1 MNGKRKLPLLFSFL
15 LAVALWL
22 FFPSQAWPQCT
33 PPVAVT
39 GLATSVDIYGAT
51 MNGTVNA
58 NNCLTEVHFEYGLST
73 SYGKSYHADPNPL
86 TGGIPW
92 AVTQRTDE
100 LSPNTTYHF
109 RVVAVNAQGTSFG
122 DDMTFTTGT
131 AAPTAT
137 TLAATSVGPSGALL
151 NGRIHAG
158 NGSTTVTFQYGPT
171 TAYGSTVTADQS
183 PVDGM
188 TDTGVSRSISGLS
201 GGTTYHF
208 RVIAQNAAGTVY
220 GGDLTFITG
229 TPPTVTTNNATAMG
243 TAQATL
249 HGTVNPQGAATVSFF
264 EYGIDSNYG
273 RIVYADQSPLTG
285 SSNVSVSSVVT
296 GLIPNTL
303 YHFRAAGQNASG
315 TVYGSDLTFSTLTT
329 PPNVMTLPASA
340 VTGNT
345 AILQGTVLAN
355 NSATTVTFQYGLT
368 ASYGTTVT
376 AAQSPVSGVSQI
388 QAERS
393 IGGLT
398 PDTTYHFR
406 IVGQNGAGTSYGS
419 DLTFFT
425 GAAAPVVVTTSASA
439 ITGES
444 ASLDGIV
451 NANNN
456 STSVFCEYGLSTTYG
471 RSIAASPATVAG
483 NSNVTVHCPVTD
495 LSPSTVYHYRVAG
508 QSGAG
513 SGYGSDATFTT
524 TAAVTTGE
532 ATGISTGGAVLSGT
546 VKAGNS
552 PTTVTFEYGPTTG
565 YGTQISADPS
575 VVSGT
580 ALTTVTRTIQGLQP
594 GTLYHFRAV
603 GQTAAGTAYGTDR
616 LFSTLQDIPPPPV
629 TPAITAPTLS
639 WWSMVLFGLLLVI
652 VTLFYLKG

>member
-1 MNGKRKLPLLFSFL
+1 MNAKRKFPFPFFFL
-15 LAVALWL
+15 LAGALWL
-22 FFPSQAWPQCT
+22 FFPFQAWAQCNL
-33 PPVAVT
+33 PVAVT

-58 NNCLTEVHFEYGLST
+58 NNCQTEVYFEYGTST
-73 SYGKSYHADPNPL
+73 SYGKNYHADPNPV
-86 TGGIPW
+86 TGSIPQ

-109 RVVAVNAQGTSFG
+109 RVVAVNTQGTSFG

-131 AAPTAT
+131 AAPVAT
-137 TLAATSVGPSGALL
+137 TLAATNVGPSGALL
-151 NGRIHAG
+151 NGRVHPG
-158 NGSTTVTFQYGPT
+158 NGSTTVTFQYGLT
-171 TAYGSTVTADQS
+171 SAYGSTVTADQS
-183 PVDGM
+183 PLNGM
-188 TDTGVSRSISGLS
+188 TDTSVSRSISGLS
-201 GGTTYHF
+201 AGTTYHF
-208 RVIAQNAAGTVY
+208 RVVAQNVGGTVY
-220 GGDLTFITG
+220 GSDMTFLTG
-229 TPPTVTTNNATAMG
+229 TPPTVTTNNATAIG
-243 TAQATL
+243 SAQATFN
-249 HGTVNPQGAATVSFF
+249 GMVNPQGAATVSFF
-264 EYGIDSNYG
+264 EYGISAGYG

-285 SSNVSVSSVVT
+285 SSNVSISSVVT

-315 TVYGSDLTFSTLTT
+315 TMYGSDLTFSTLAA
-329 PPNVMTLPASA
+329 PPDVMTLPASA
-340 VTGNT
+340 VTGTT
-345 AILQGTVLAN
+345 ATLHGTVLAN
-355 NSATTVTFQYGLT
+355 NSATTVTFQYGTT

-398 PDTTYHFR
+398 SDTTYHFR

-456 STSVFCEYGLSTTYG
+456 NTSVWCEYGLSTTYG
-471 RSIAASPATVAG
+471 RSTAAIPAIVAG
-483 NSNVTVHCPVTD
+483 NSNVTVHCLVTD
-495 LSPSTVYHYRVAG
+495 LLPSTVYHYRVAG
-508 QSGAG
+508 QGGAG

-532 ATGISTGGAVLSGT
+532 ATGISTGSAVLSGM

-565 YGTQISADPS
+565 YGSQIPADPS
-575 VVSGT
+575 TVTGT
-580 ALTTVTRTIQGLQP
+580 TLTTVTRTIQGLQP

-603 GQTAAGTAYGTDR
+603 GQTATGTAYGTDR
-616 LFSTLQDIPPPPV
+616 IFSTVQEIPPPPV

-639 WWSMVLFGLLLVI
+639 WWSMVLFGLLLVA